1 MNFFWKI
8 ILFFVVIRYGF
19 FGLLFPWISQWAVGA
34 PNLLPA
40 PAAALSMYTWLMMAA
55 IAIYILSSEERSVDF
70 MSPVH
75 QFLKPQ
81 TSSLKKG
88 IQLVVMVTIPLFG
101 GWSYFDSNSPK
112 MVSQTAVRI
121 QHPTMPGS
129 FEGMENPMRH
139 PTEEQLEKFIAEQKE
154 LAEEAAD
161 EEEMEPVTVPN
172 NMEEGRLA
180 LIAKWTEEG
189 AALYAVNCRPCHG
202 MQADGI
208 GPMAVG
214 WRLQPANFRDPGTI
228 ATIVEEYAFWR
239 VSKGGPGLPSAS
251 TPWDSA
257 MPIWD
262 LDLTEDERWKL
273 LLGEYFL
280 AGVGPRQ
287 TEKLE

>member
-1 MNFFWKI
+1 
-8 ILFFVVIRYGF
+8 
-19 FGLLFPWISQWAVGA
+19 
-34 PNLLPA
+34 LLPA
-40 PAAALSMYTWLMMAA
+40 PAAALSMYTWLMMVA
-55 IAIYILSSEERSVDF
+55 IAIYILSSEERILDF

-81 TSSLKKG
+81 TSLLKKG

-112 MVSQTAVRI
+112 MVSPTAVRI

-129 FEGMENPMRH
+129 FEDMENPMRH
-139 PTEEQLEKFIAEQKE
+139 PTDEQVEEFIVEQKE

-161 EEEMEPVTVPN
+161 DEEMEPVNVPSN
-172 NMEEGRLA
+172 KKEGRLA

-202 MQADGI
+202 MQADGV

>member
-55 IAIYILSSEERSVDF
+55 IAIYILSSEERSADF

-81 TSSLKKG
+81 TSSLKKM
-88 IQLVVMVTIPLFG
+88 IQLVVMVAIPLFG

-112 MVSQTAVRI
+112 MVSPTAVRI

-129 FEGMENPMRH
+129 FEGQVNPMRH
-139 PTEEQLEKFIAEQKE
+139 PTDEQVEEFIVLQKE

-161 EEEMEPVTVPN
+161 DEEMEPVTVPS
-172 NMEEGRLA
+172 NMKEGRLA
-180 LIAKWTEEG
+180 LIAKLTEEG

-202 MQADGI
+202 MQADGV

>member
-8 ILFFVVIRYGF
+8 MLVFLVIRYGA
-19 FGLLFPWISQWAVGA
+19 LEYLFPWVSQWAVES
-34 PNLLPA
+34 PNLLPV
-40 PAAALSMYTWLMMAA
+40 PAAALSMYTTLLLVAM
-55 IAIYILSSEERSVDF
+55 AIYILSSEQRIKDF
-70 MSPVH
+70 MDPIHAFVR
-75 QFLKPQ
+75 PQ
-81 TSSLKKG
+81 D
-88 IQLVVMVTIPLFG
+88 VMWRKSARWAVLAVIPLLG
-101 GWSYFDSNSPK
+101 GWSFFDSNSPK
-112 MVSQTAVRI
+112 IVSPTAVRI

-139 PTEEQLEKFIAEQKE
+139 PSDEQIEEYIAELKE
-154 LAEEAAD
+154 LAEEAAED
-161 EEEMEPVTVPN
+161 EEMEPVNVPE
-172 NMEEGRLA
+172 NMEEGRKA
-180 LIAKWTEEG
+180 VIAKWTEEG
-189 AALYAVNCRPCHG
+189 AAMYAVNCRPCHG
-202 MQADGI
+202 MQADGS

-228 ATIVEEYAFWR
+228 ATIVEPYAFWR

-262 LDLTEDERWKL
+262 LDLSEEDRWKI